1 MPAVP
6 ITFEGVGEEGLAAVE
21 AGVWVGER
29 RTMTKSRV
37 PFVGDWIVEW
47 RCLDVWW
54 TLVWGAHDLCGFLIF
69 SC

>member
-6 ITFEGVGEEGLAAVE
+6 INFEGVGEEGLAAVG
-21 AGVWVGER
+21 AGAGER

-37 PFVGDWIVEW
+37 PFVGEWIVEC

-54 TLVWGAHDLCGFLIF
+54 RLV
-69 SC
+69 